1 MKGNMALF
9 WILAVSE
16 LEAAEFS
23 ILQNTEMH
31 SSLNTVIY
39 FFYYFYLF
47 ISIFLFST
55 VTELWSLKRI
65 KSHLK
70 SFKCSKCKAHST
82 IFSNFKTELFF

>member
-31 SSLNTVIY
+31 SSLNTFIFSIISIY
-39 FFYYFYLF
+39 SFLFFY
-47 ISIFLFST
+47 FLLLQSYGLLK
-55 VTELWSLKRI
+55 ELRATLNLSNASNAKHIQL
-65 KSHLK
+65 
-70 SFKCSKCKAHST
+70 SFLT
-82 IFSNFKTELFF
+82 LRQNFFF